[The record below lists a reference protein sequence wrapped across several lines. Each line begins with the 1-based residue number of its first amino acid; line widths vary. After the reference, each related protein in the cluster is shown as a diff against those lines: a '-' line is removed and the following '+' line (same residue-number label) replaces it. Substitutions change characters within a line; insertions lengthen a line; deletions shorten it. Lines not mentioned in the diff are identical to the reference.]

1 MMAKVQIP
9 KAFRF
14 LFDERMPDGSPI
26 RYRAAY
32 GGRGSGKSHA
42 FAAALV
48 IKARQK
54 PIRVLCAREIQKSIK
69 DSVKRLLDDKI
80 REMGFGQYF
89 RSTDTEIKGTN
100 GSHFVFAGLRS
111 NVESIK
117 SLEGIDIAWV
127 EEATTVS
134 QSSLTNLGPTIRK
147 DGSEI
152 WFTWNPRHESDPVD
166 SMFRLPSG
174 APPRSIVRRVNWDLN
189 PFFPDVL
196 REDMEWDASRDPDKY
211 RHIWLGEYLRNSE
224 ARVFH
229 NWKVEQFE
237 TPADAR
243 FYLGADWGFSI
254 DPTVLVRCFIMGRT
268 LFVDREVYKVG
279 CEIDRTPDLFDRLD
293 QDNLKMARNWPITAD
308 SARPETIDYMKRH
321 GYTRIKP
328 AKKGAGSVEDGIE
341 FLKSYDI
348 VVHPRCKH
356 MVDELTLYSWKT
368 DPVTDEVLPVL
379 NDKNNHVIDALR
391 YAVEGLRGSNFT
403 LDNI

>member
-1 MMAKVQIP
+1 
-9 KAFRF
+9 
-14 LFDERMPDGSPI
+14 MPDGSPI

-48 IKARQK
+48 IKARQR

-80 REMGFGQYF
+80 REMGFGQHF

-152 WFTWNPRHESDPVD
+152 WFTWNPRHENDPVD

-196 REDMEWDASRDPDKY
+196 REDMEWDATRDPDKY

-229 NWKVEQFE
+229 NWKVEAFE
-237 TPADAR
+237 TPSDAR
-243 FYLGADWGFSI
+243 FYLGADWGFSV
-254 DPTVLVRCFIMGRT
+254 DPTVLVRSYIIGRT

-279 CEIDRTPDLFDRLD
+279 CEIDRTPELFDHLD
-293 QDNLKMARNWPITAD
+293 PENLRMARNWPITAD

-328 AKKGAGSVEDGIE
+328 AKKGSGSVEDGIE

-356 MVDELTLYSWKT
+356 MIDELTLYSWKT

-379 NDKNNHVIDALR
+379 DDKHNHVIDALR
-391 YAVEGLRGSNFT
+391 YAVEGLRGSNYN
-403 LDNI
+403 LANLVGA

>member
-1 MMAKVQIP
+1 MAKVQIP

>member
-1 MMAKVQIP
+1 
-9 KAFRF
+9 
-14 LFDERMPDGSPI
+14 
-26 RYRAAY
+26 
-32 GGRGSGKSHA
+32 
-42 FAAALV
+42 
-48 IKARQK
+48 
-54 PIRVLCAREIQKSIK
+54 
-69 DSVKRLLDDKI
+69 
-80 REMGFGQYF
+80 
-89 RSTDTEIKGTN
+89 
-100 GSHFVFAGLRS
+100 
-111 NVESIK
+111 
-117 SLEGIDIAWV
+117 
-127 EEATTVS
+127 
-134 QSSLTNLGPTIRK
+134 
-147 DGSEI
+147 
-152 WFTWNPRHESDPVD
+152 
-166 SMFRLPSG
+166 MFRLPSG

-254 DPTVLVRCFIMGRT
+254 DPTVLVRCFISGRT
-268 LFVDREVYKVG
+268 LYVDREVYKVG

-341 FLKSYDI
+341 FLKSYDM

-356 MVDELTLYSWKT
+356 MIDELTLYSWKT

-391 YAVEGLRGSNFT
+391 YAVEGLRGTNYTLSNVG
-403 LDNI
+403 